1 MLSKKEK
8 LFAAAEALGGL
19 ICPVCRQPLSR
30 REDSLVCPNSHCL
43 NVSRRGTLNVLSE
56 ARQEDYRSELFEARS
71 RVFAAGF
78 FDKVAEAIT
87 SLLPDKDHCLLDAGC
102 GEGWYLNRLLTAHP
116 TWIGT
121 GIDIS
126 RDAIRLASNHPCT
139 ALWCVADLRKLPFA
153 DETFTAVLDI
163 LTPAGYEE
171 FSRVLA
177 SDGLLIKVY
186 PGSEYLKEIRAARG
200 LPMYAEGE
208 VEAYLKAKTR
218 IVDERRVRQEAA
230 ISPELWHDL
239 IRMTP
244 MNRDMTEAELA
255 VLDKIPARSVTVDLH
270 VAAAV
275 LK

>member
-19 ICPVCRQPLSR
+19 ICPVCRRPLSR
-30 REDSLVCPNSHCL
+30 KEDSLVCPNSHCL

-78 FDKVAEAIT
+78 FDKVSEAIT
-87 SLLPDKDHCLLDAGC
+87 ALLPDKDHRLLDAGC

-116 TWIGT
+116 TWT
-121 GIDIS
+121 GAGVDIS
-126 RDAIRLASNHPCT
+126 RDAIRLASNQPCT

-171 FSRVLA
+171 FGRVLV
-177 SDGLLIKVY
+177 SNGLLIKVY

-200 LPMYAEGE
+200 LPLYAEGE
-208 VEAYLKAKTR
+208 VEAYLRARTRVVSEHHVHQKTV
-218 IVDERRVRQEAA
+218 ITL
-230 ISPELWHDL
+230 ELWCDL

-244 MNRDMTEAELA
+244 MNRDLTEEELRA
-255 VLDKIPARSVTVDLH
+255 LDKVPAPAVTVDLH
-270 VAAAV
+270 IAAAV
-275 LK
+275 LE